1 MDDRVEVLSR
11 RSLTTIFCTRVLS
24 DSRMFLIRS
33 WVMGRGVEI
42 FSSSSAMALA
52 SKRPTQ
58 MGRERFSS
66 SSRRMIMGMLESGSS
81 ASPFTFISSHMARL
95 LGL

>member
-1 MDDRVEVLSR
+1 
-11 RSLTTIFCTRVLS
+11 
-24 DSRMFLIRS
+24 MFLIRS
-33 WVMGRGVEI
+33 WVIGRGVEI

-58 MGRERFSS
+58 IGRERFSS

-81 ASPFTFISSHMARL
+81 ASPFTFISSTMVRL
-95 LGL
+95 LLGR